1 VTSAAEASLS
11 RPWLAIALAGPPGQS
26 RLALAPAGVTVID
39 VTSQHLPPVM
49 INPLE
54 PGAGYPV
61 QAHADHL
68 AGLFETAFGLPEPVA
83 AAVRAGLRR
92 SYADCG
98 WDLRAGRAGPDAAAP
113 PVVPCFAQLRHAIA
127 AAATEF
133 GYSEAMRASVAG
145 FLASRLDVLWAGP
158 AGRFLEGGHPADL
171 SRLLRARVVMAN
183 GSVADDQAV
192 SFLAGTLLLRVAE
205 LAGTAPGGHPCTN
218 GRPSAGDRSFAGNR
232 YAGPD
237 GISGLTVVLESPAGL
252 AGPGWFGRL
261 LSSLRAAG
269 ADVLMPAGPA
279 SAPGSAAIRPTE
291 PSVPGTGPARSSPRA
306 TRPAGHDFRGTYPAG
321 PGYSGTRPA
330 SSGLWRNGA
339 AEPGFPE
346 NRAARSG
353 PFMATRPARTGNGTA
368 SGPDETPS
376 RPGAAGVRL
385 SGTMPSGS
393 MPSGSMPS
401 GTMPAGKGPAENEPA
416 AAAALQT
423 GESGS
428 PLAGG
433 GPGGQPLLAGRR
445 SAACGQRCQRR
456 PCTGYELHAAALLAG
471 QESQAWPRLWLQA
484 LVIAFV
490 AGRPVPRVPFP
501 LRRAWAELSPRRREC
516 VLADVIDR
524 AVMARAPGLRPSY
537 NPRSLMSAVAAVAAR
552 MLDSEDPVLFRA
564 GQVWVIPPLRW
575 LHEMERVH
583 PFGQDTARPDDIAPP
598 LDFGLAGLPDWPGIR
613 VRDRISG
620 LRQHSMS
627 MESQH
632 NRQLAATALLGED
645 GGASLY
651 ADLAT
656 AGTGLGSQL
665 RLRHAARLMG
675 AGGHGREPGWLEIVL
690 SWPNRII
697 RPAWESDVRQTA
709 TG

>member
-1 VTSAAEASLS
+1 VTSAAEASLG

-39 VTSQHLPPVM
+39 VASQHMPPVM

-113 PVVPCFAQLRHAIA
+113 PVVPSFAQLRHAIA
-127 AAATEF
+127 AAATEL
-133 GYSEAMRASVAG
+133 GYSDAMRASVAG
-145 FLASRLDVLWAGP
+145 FLVSRLDVLWAGP

-171 SRLLRARVVMAN
+171 DRLLRARVVMAN
-183 GSVADDQAV
+183 GAVADDQAV

-205 LAGTAPGGHPCTN
+205 LAGTVPGAHPCTN
-218 GRPSAGDRSFAGNR
+218 GHPRAGDRSFARNR

-252 AGPGWFGRL
+252 AAGPGWFGRL

-269 ADVLMPAGPA
+269 AEVLMSAGPA
-279 SAPGSAAIRPTE
+279 STSAPGSAATRPAE
-291 PSVPGTGPARSSPRA
+291 PSVPGSGSARSSPRG
-306 TRPAGHDFRGTYPAG
+306 TRPAGHDFRGTYPAR

-330 SSGLWRNGA
+330 SSGLVRNGA
-339 AEPGFPE
+339 AEPGVPG

-353 PFMATRPARTGNGTA
+353 PFLTTRPGRPGN
-368 SGPDETPS
+368 ETPT
-376 RPGAAGVRL
+376 RPSATAVRS
-385 SGTMPSGS
+385 SGTT
-393 MPSGSMPS
+393 PS
-401 GTMPAGKGPAENEPA
+401 GTMPVGKGPAENEPA
-416 AAAALQT
+416 VAAVLQT

-471 QESQAWPRLWLQA
+471 QEAQAWPRLWIQA

-516 VLADVIDR
+516 VLADVIDS
-524 AVMARAPGLRPSY
+524 AVTARAPGLRPSY
-537 NPRSLMSAVAAVAAR
+537 NPRSLMSALAAVAAR

-632 NRQLAATALLGED
+632 NRQLAAT
-645 GGASLY
+645 
-651 ADLAT
+651 
-656 AGTGLGSQL
+656 GLGSQL

-675 AGGHGREPGWLEIVL
+675 AGGHGREPGWLEVVL